1 LKLGERVRMNL
12 DPNLK
17 KTDLSGRP
25 CRITIRLKN
34 GQTFSREAQHAKGG
48 PEHPLSEEELKA
60 KFRDCAEQAID
71 QTAAERALAEIERLD
86 DLPSIAP
93 LCDILRG

>member
-1 LKLGERVRMNL
+1 MNL

-25 CRITIRLKN
+25 CRTTIRLKN
-34 GQTFSREAQHAKGG
+34 GRTFSHEAQHAKGG
-48 PEHPLSEEELKA
+48 PEHPLTEEELRA
-60 KFRDCAEQAID
+60 KFRDCAEQAVD
-71 QTAAERALAEIERLD
+71 PAAAERALAEIERLD
-86 DLPSIAP
+86 ELPSIAP